1 MSDQILYEGWLRYP
15 YEIVRIEQRRASDRR
30 CRYKKI
36 VKSFAEYARLS
47 DAQKEAVWEHA
58 RMHIEHSLR
67 VKEKNCGDLLKR
79 ALKALQIK
87 DTPQSK

>member
-1 MSDQILYEGWLRYP
+1 MPESQILYEGWLRYP
-15 YEIVRIEQRRASDRR
+15 YEIARIEQRRTSSRR
-30 CRYKKI
+30 YRYKKI
-36 VKSFAEYARLS
+36 MESFAEYARLS

-67 VKEKNCGDLLKR
+67 VNEENCGDLLKR

-87 DTPQSK
+87 NTPQA